1 MFPQLVSPEL
11 NKLHHK
17 KKKTRTMSKTAG
29 KKQIFFKYSDKFYF
43 EHSTGNDS
51 LYILYSMQI
60 RYVTHPVTN
69 DTYL

>member
-1 MFPQLVSPEL
+1 
-11 NKLHHK
+11 
-17 KKKTRTMSKTAG
+17 MSKTAG